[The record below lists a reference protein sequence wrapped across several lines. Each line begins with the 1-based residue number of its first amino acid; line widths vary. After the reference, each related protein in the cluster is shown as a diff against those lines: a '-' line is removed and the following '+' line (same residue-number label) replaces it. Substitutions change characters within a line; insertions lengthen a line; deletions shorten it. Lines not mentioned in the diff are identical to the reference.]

1 MNRSNTFLALLAA
14 LVVATGAVSPAQAQ
28 IAGCGRAT
36 LDKLG
41 TTGHT
46 NQYFTR
52 VQWVY

>member
-1 MNRSNTFLALLAA
+1 
-14 LVVATGAVSPAQAQ
+14 VS
-28 IAGCGRAT
+28 AGYGRAT
-36 LDKLG
+36 LDKAG